1 MFPAHR
7 VGRVTI
13 TITIMI
19 IRMITTITTIT
30 TTLTIMGMVRAVP
43 NVDMTIR
50 IRM

>member
-13 TITIMI
+13 TIMT
-19 IRMITTITTIT
+19 IRMITTTITTIT
-30 TTLTIMGMVRAVP
+30 TTVMIMGMVRAVP

>member
-1 MFPAHR
+1 MYPAHR

-13 TITIMI
+13 TI
-19 IRMITTITTIT
+19 IRMITTTITTIT
-30 TTLTIMGMVRAVP
+30 TTVMIMGMVRAVP